1 MFDFDKNNTFYLIPK
16 EAFDELIQA
25 VKDLRL
31 MKDEIG
37 KGITSSALGD
47 FIPEEIAMELLGRGK
62 TWFFNKRRSGELPGK
77 KAAGRWYY
85 RHQDIKKY
93 IEDGK
98 SI

>member
-25 VKDLRL
+25 VKEL
-31 MKDEIG
+31 KQIQDEIG

-47 FIPEEIAMELLGRGK
+47 FIPEETAMELLGRGK
-62 TWFFNKRRSGELPGK
+62 TWFFNKRKSGELPGK

-85 RHQDIKKY
+85 RKDDILKY
-93 IEDGK
+93 IQNA
-98 SI
+98 